1 MKQIFKLTSILFLM
15 IVSCGYAQ
23 EGAKD
28 FDEIVYNEF
37 TRGSFSIITVTK
49 NKASFKGKNSEKS
62 VEVSKVKR
70 DELSKLLGKIDLESI
85 KNLDTPTEKRASD
98 RSMHANVTIKIGDKS
113 YTSVTFDADNP
124 PKELKEIIKTVL
136 GVGKPE

>member
-15 IVSCGYAQ
+15 IVSYGYAQ

-37 TRGSFSIITVTK
+37 TRGSFSVVTVTK
-49 NKASFKGKNSEKS
+49 NKASFKSKNSEKS
-62 VEVSKVKR
+62 VEVSKVKK
-70 DELSKLLGKIDLESI
+70 DELSKLLGTIDLESI
-85 KNLDTPTEKRASD
+85 KNLNTSTENRASD
-98 RSMHANVTIKIGDKS
+98 RSMHAKITIKIGDKS